1 MVALVALAAC
11 GGDDDA
17 ATSTAPTTTRPTTTR
32 PTTTRPTTESPTTTI
47 PASTMPTTTSPTTTT
62 APTVTTIDEGGCAP
76 APVFDPSGSI
86 RDQFV
91 DHLVGCGFTADEA
104 GCLFDHIKFD
114 DPDVAAGDPEAMVP
128 AFEACAIDPSRV
140 VEIGGQ

>member
-1 MVALVALAAC
+1 
-11 GGDDDA
+11 
-17 ATSTAPTTTRPTTTR
+17 
-32 PTTTRPTTESPTTTI
+32 
-47 PASTMPTTTSPTTTT
+47 
-62 APTVTTIDEGGCAP
+62 VTTIDDGGGCAP

-128 AFEACAIDPSRV
+128 AFEACSIDPSRV